1 MPVKAILYAR
11 KSPHN
16 LKSKGVVMQ
25 SESIEWQFERMECFA
40 KSLDLEVVGR
50 ESDWL
55 KSGKTTKGR
64 DGLEKAI
71 AQAIRVKGYLVVY
84 DWSRLSRDVGDG
96 LSILRRLKKGHADLR
111 SVVDGVA
118 TDTADGELIF
128 SIKLATHQ
136 YQRRL
141 GAEKTADAMKRH
153 QTSGRSMGRPD
164 RAPFGFRAVPA
175 TNAQGEAYTALEN
188 DPNEQA
194 TIIRIRQLAIVEKS
208 HRAICR
214 RLDEEGYPRRGKT
227 WKNGHGLI
235 SSILA
240 RA

>member
-1 MPVKAILYAR
+1 MPVKAVLYAR

-16 LKSKGVVMQ
+16 LKGKGVVQQ
-25 SESIEWQFERMECFA
+25 SESIEWQTERMDCFA

-55 KSGKTTKGR
+55 KSGKSTKGR
-64 DGLEKAI
+64 DGLERAI
-71 AQAIRVKGYLVVY
+71 ALAIKVKGYLVVY

-141 GAEKTADAMKRH
+141 GAEKTSDSMKRH
-153 QTSGRSMGRPD
+153 QTSGRLMSRPD
-164 RAPFGFRAVPA
+164 RAPFGFRAIPA
-175 TNAQGEAYTALEN
+175 TNAIGEPYTALESN
-188 DPNEQA
+188 PDEQVVISRIKELSA
-194 TIIRIRQLAIVEKS
+194 TGIGS
-208 HRAICR
+208 RAICR
-214 RLDEEGYPRRGKT
+214 QLDADGIERRGKP
-227 WKNGHGLI
+227 WRGGHGLI
-235 SSILA
+235 ASILD